1 MTELFVKEQAS
12 LLLPFPELTD
22 DQFFDFCATHSDY
35 RIERSPEGKIIIMS
49 GTGGKTGN
57 RNATL
62 TAQLYVWASR
72 NRRGVAF
79 DSSTLFRLPSSA
91 MRSPDAAWVDRSRLA
106 ELSEEAK
113 ERFLPLCPE
122 FVVELTSPS
131 DRLPSVREKMRE
143 WMDNG
148 CQLGWLLHASA
159 RTALI
164 YRAGRE
170 VETIVAP
177 TQLNGEGPVAGFTLD
192 LAAIW
197 NPGW

>member
-1 MTELFVKEQAS
+1 
-12 LLLPFPELTD
+12 
-22 DQFFDFCATHSDY
+22 
-35 RIERSPEGKIIIMS
+35 
-49 GTGGKTGN
+49 
-57 RNATL
+57 
-62 TAQLYVWASR
+62 
-72 NRRGVAF
+72 
-79 DSSTLFRLPSSA
+79 
-91 MRSPDAAWVDRSRLA
+91 
-106 ELSEEAK
+106 
-113 ERFLPLCPE
+113 
-122 FVVELTSPS
+122 
-131 DRLPSVREKMRE
+131 MRE

-148 CQLGWLLHASA
+148 CQLSWLLHASA